1 MRNIRSTF
9 LLSAAVLVAAFTIAC
24 AEDPTPTPTAA
35 PTPTPTP
42 EPFTIEVISAFP
54 ASLDTADTLAE
65 FGRIVSD
72 LTEGSV
78 QVVSM
83 GGPEVVH
90 PFEQFV
96 PVREGVFDAGFSV
109 GAYHTDITLLGL
121 ADLLAANHKD
131 AGDSFALR
139 EQCGLTQALG
149 EVYRPLGV
157 EYLGTM
163 TGGYGARLLTADRY
177 DSTDLGGVTLR
188 AVDVYRPHLLTHGA
202 TTVNMPF
209 EEIYVALQNGVLD
222 GVFWGAPGAVT
233 GGWHEIVRYQYP
245 DSFVGGGGPSLYV
258 NAGTWAALSPDE
270 QQAVR
275 EAVAATSTYYE
286 EANREL
292 ERAEREALLA
302 AGVEEIEWSAEDAA
316 RWQTVFAESA
326 LTFFILPDA
335 THGPGIADAVR
346 CVNAEVGR

>member
-1 MRNIRSTF
+1 MRTCRNTF
-9 LLSAAVLVAAFTIAC
+9 LLLTAVLLAAFTIAC
-24 AEDPTPTPTAA
+24 GEDPTPTPTPA
-35 PTPTPTP
+35 PTATPTPATV
-42 EPFTIEVISAFP
+42 TIEVISAFP
-54 ASLDTADTLAE
+54 ASLDTADTLAT

-72 LTEGSV
+72 FTAGAVEI
-78 QVVSM
+78 VSM

-90 PFEQFV
+90 PFEQFL

-121 ADLLAANHKD
+121 ADLLAANYKD
-131 AGDSFALR
+131 EGDSFAAR
-139 EQCGLTQALG
+139 EQCGLTQALA

-163 TGGYGARLLTADRY
+163 TGGYGARLLTTDRH
-177 DSTDLGGVTLR
+177 DSTDLSGVTLR
-188 AVDVYRPHLLTHGA
+188 AVDVYKPHLVTHGA

-209 EEIYVALQNGVLD
+209 EEVYVALQNGVLD
-222 GVFWGAPGAVT
+222 GVLWGAPGAVT
-233 GGWHEIVRYQYP
+233 GGWHEIIRYQYP
-245 DSFVGGGGPSLYV
+245 DSFVGGGGPSVYF
-258 NAGTWAALSPDE
+258 NADTWAALRPGE
-270 QQAVR
+270 QQAIR
-275 EAVAATSTYYE
+275 EAVAATSAYYE

-302 AGVEEIEWSAEDAA
+302 AGVEEVEWSAEDAA

-326 LTFFILPDA
+326 LTFFVLPDA

-346 CVNAEVGR
+346 CVNTEVGR

>member
-1 MRNIRSTF
+1 MRTAPLGIGF
-9 LLSAAVLVAAFTIAC
+9 AVLALAALVPAC
-24 AEDPTPTPTAA
+24 GEPPTPTPTPD

-42 EPFTIEVISAFP
+42 EPTTIDIISAFP
-54 ASLDTADTLAE
+54 TTLDQADTLGE

-72 LTEGSV
+72 LTSGAV
-78 QVVSM
+78 QIVSA

-121 ADLLAANHKD
+121 ADLLATNYKAQ
-131 AGDSFALR
+131 GDSFALR
-139 EQCGLTQALG
+139 EQCGLTKALA

-177 DSTDLGGVTLR
+177 DSTDLSGVTLR
-188 AVDVYRPHLLTHGA
+188 AVDIYKPHLLTHGA
-202 TTVNMPF
+202 TTVNLPF
-209 EEIYVALQNGVLD
+209 EEIYPALQSGVID

-233 GGWHEIVRYQYP
+233 GGWHEVVRYQYP
-245 DSFVGGGGPSLYV
+245 DSFVGGGGPSVYFNTEV
-258 NAGTWAALSPDE
+258 WTALSPDE
-270 QQAVR
+270 QEAVSQ
-275 EAVAATSTYYE
+275 AVAATSVYYE
-286 EANREL
+286 EANHEL

-302 AGVEEIEWSAEDAA
+302 AGVEEVEWSPEDAA
-316 RWQTVFAESA
+316 RWQAVFAGSA
-326 LTFFILPDA
+326 LNFFILPDA
-335 THGPGIADAVR
+335 THGPAIAEAVR